1 LVRVGFI
8 GLGVMG
14 KPMAMNLIRAGF
26 TLIVWNRTRSK
37 MNDLLKMGATGAES
51 PRDVAERSDVI
62 ITMVSDSPDVE
73 AVVLGKDGVIEGASK
88 GQLVIDMSTISP
100 EATRRIAAALA
111 EKGVGMLDAP
121 VSGGEIGAR
130 EGTLSIMVGGPRERF
145 EEAQPI
151 LKAMGK
157 RITYMGGSGMGQ
169 MAKLCNQVICTL
181 NIQAVCEGLM
191 LGAAGGLDLNG
202 LLDVVTAGA
211 ANSWQLSNLGPKMV
225 RRDFAPGF
233 RIRHQLKDIRLAL
246 AAAAELKLP
255 LPATGLVQQVFR
267 AAEAGGL
274 GDEGTQALVVGMEKL
289 VGRKLS

>member
-1 LVRVGFI
+1 MVRVGFI

-130 EGTLSIMVGGPRERF
+130 EGTLSIMVGGHRERF